1 MGKPS
6 SSAAI
11 RRIPSRSPASR
22 TALAVGITCVTSPSA
37 SLSSA
42 SRDAASTNGSTNR
55 GRSFSMRSY
64 RRSDSPMG
72 ASTARSATPC
82 AGPPFPVSTTMTSAP
97 SRWNEM
103 ASSLASSPDPSSMT
117 VVRFPAGGSA
127 SSAGRSAGAG
137 ASGGCGTACP
147 VRSSVWPSAR
157 SATASGAGAPASTVF
172 PTASTGVAALAV
184 LEPDLAPLV
193 ARTASSVTG
202 AAAAGTG
209 STMSADVAV
218 PCSLGGEPSCVTTMP
233 FTPSGRS
240 ASPIGPCL
248 ACQIATYPQPRVL
261 WT

>member
-1 MGKPS
+1 
-6 SSAAI
+6 
-11 RRIPSRSPASR
+11 
-22 TALAVGITCVTSPSA
+22 
-37 SLSSA
+37 
-42 SRDAASTNGSTNR
+42 
-55 GRSFSMRSY
+55 
-64 RRSDSPMG
+64 
-72 ASTARSATPC
+72 
-82 AGPPFPVSTTMTSAP
+82 
-97 SRWNEM
+97 M
-103 ASSLASSPDPSSMT
+103 ASSLASSPEPSSIT
-117 VVRFPAGGSA
+117 VVRFPTGGSA

-137 ASGGCGTACP
+137 AFRVCGTACP
-147 VRSSVWPSAR
+147 VRSSVWPSPAR
-157 SATASGAGAPASTVF
+157 SATASGAGASASTVL

-184 LEPDLAPLV
+184 LELDLAPLV